1 MKRKLIE
8 AKLIDLIEGRLTAEE
23 HKQISAAIESDP
35 DLKRLYQG
43 YLDLLAVESKLSQEK
58 IELGRSFVVRVM
70 ERLEETERPLF
81 WRLYMKLALNRR
93 FVAVGIVSVA
103 ALVVFV
109 DLERNRTLFN
119 EVNIIEESLQ
129 GPAASNSIQVQ
140 AKVEQGRIKA
150 KQKASEAMQKASEA
164 MRGTESKY
172 APSDLSISSSY
183 SPALEPAERSLSH
196 YANYPSVE
204 RYGQYSENPRILV
217 RNEPLST
224 FSIDVDTG
232 SYTNMRRFVRE
243 GQIPPAESV
252 RVEEFLNYFSYDYPK
267 QYTDPF
273 KVYTEIAPSPL
284 DSKRHILKIGVKSR
298 DIGEQIKPWNLV
310 FLVDVSGSMDSADKL
325 GLLKQALKLLV
336 HGMRKDDKVSLV
348 TYAGEAG
355 TLLEGAGKDRSAE
368 ILQKIDQ
375 LGAGGSTNGSGGINE
390 AYRIAQKQLLKEGEN
405 RVILATDG
413 DFNVGVTSDEEL
425 IKIIE
430 EKRKQG
436 VTLTTLGFGAG
447 NLNERMIEQ
456 LANKG
461 DGNYFYIDSFKEAR
475 KVFETDLLATIETVA
490 KDVKVQVEFNPEHVA
505 AYRLIGYDNRLLNK
519 EDFKNDA
526 IDAGETGSGHT
537 VTALY
542 EIALTGSPF
551 AKELES
557 ELRYQGNKA
566 AATTPVAGNS
576 ELAFVKIRYKEPTG
590 SDSRELSFPIQVSEV
605 KAESASAS
613 ADFKFAA
620 SVHYLAAD
628 LRNSALTDKH
638 PISEVLRL
646 ARDNM
651 GKDTE
656 GYRREFVDLVESLAS
671 LKRK

>member
-103 ALVVFV
+103 ALVIFV

-150 KQKASEAMQKASEA
+150 IPQASERWLD
-164 MRGTESKY
+164 MRG
-172 APSDLSISSSY
+172 PSSY

-284 DSKRHILKIGVKSR
+284 DSKRHLLKIGVKSR

-436 VTLTTLGFGAG
+436 VTLTTLGFGEG

>member
-103 ALVVFV
+103 ALVIFV

-150 KQKASEAMQKASEA
+150 IPQASERWLD
-164 MRGTESKY
+164 MRG
-172 APSDLSISSSY
+172 PSSY

-284 DSKRHILKIGVKSR
+284 DSKRHLLKIGVKSR

-310 FLVDVSGSMDSADKL
+310 FLVDVSGSMASADKL

-436 VTLTTLGFGAG
+436 VTLTTLGFGEG

>member
-103 ALVVFV
+103 ALVIFV

-150 KQKASEAMQKASEA
+150 IPQASERWLD
-164 MRGTESKY
+164 MRG
-172 APSDLSISSSY
+172 PSSY

-284 DSKRHILKIGVKSR
+284 DSKRHLLKIGVKSR

-436 VTLTTLGFGAG
+436 VTLTTLGFGEG

-638 PISEVLRL
+638 PLSEVLRL

>member
-129 GPAASNSIQVQ
+129 GPAASNPIQVQ
-140 AKVEQGRIKA
+140 AKVEQGRIKNIP
-150 KQKASEAMQKASEA
+150 QVSERWLDM
-164 MRGTESKY
+164 G
-172 APSDLSISSSY
+172 PSSRS
-183 SPALEPAERSLSH
+183 AVLEPAERSLSH

-284 DSKRHILKIGVKSR
+284 DSKRHLLKIGVKSR

-310 FLVDVSGSMDSADKL
+310 FLVDVSGSMASADKL

-436 VTLTTLGFGAG
+436 VTLTTLGFGEG

>member
-8 AKLIDLIEGRLTAEE
+8 AKLIDLIEGRLTADE

-150 KQKASEAMQKASEA
+150 IPQVSERWLDM
-164 MRGTESKY
+164 G
-172 APSDLSISSSY
+172 PSSRS
-183 SPALEPAERSLSH
+183 AVLEPAERSLSH

-243 GQIPPAESV
+243 GQVPPAESV

-284 DSKRHILKIGVKSR
+284 DSKRHLLKIGVKSR

-375 LGAGGSTNGSGGINE
+375 LGAGGSTNGSGGIHE

-542 EIALTGSPF
+542 EIALTGSHF

-557 ELRYQGNKA
+557 ELRYHGNKA

>member
-129 GPAASNSIQVQ
+129 GPAASNPIQVQ
-140 AKVEQGRIKA
+140 AKVEQGRIKNIP
-150 KQKASEAMQKASEA
+150 QVSERWLDM
-164 MRGTESKY
+164 G
-172 APSDLSISSSY
+172 PSSRS
-183 SPALEPAERSLSH
+183 AVLEPAERSLSH

-310 FLVDVSGSMDSADKL
+310 FLVDVSGSMASADKL

-651 GKDTE
+651 GKDSE

>member
-103 ALVVFV
+103 ALVIFV

-129 GPAASNSIQVQ
+129 GPAASNSSQVQ

-150 KQKASEAMQKASEA
+150 IPQASERWLD
-164 MRGTESKY
+164 MRG
-172 APSDLSISSSY
+172 PSSY

-284 DSKRHILKIGVKSR
+284 DSKRHLLKIGVKSR

-436 VTLTTLGFGAG
+436 VTLTTLGFGEG

-651 GKDTE
+651 GKDSE
-656 GYRREFVDLVESLAS
+656 GYRLEFVDLVESLAS

>member
-103 ALVVFV
+103 ALVIFV

-129 GPAASNSIQVQ
+129 GPAASNSSQVQ

-150 KQKASEAMQKASEA
+150 IPQASERWLD
-164 MRGTESKY
+164 MRG
-172 APSDLSISSSY
+172 PSSY

-284 DSKRHILKIGVKSR
+284 DSKRHLLKIGVKSR

-436 VTLTTLGFGAG
+436 VTLTTLGFGEG

-638 PISEVLRL
+638 PLSEVLRL

>member
-129 GPAASNSIQVQ
+129 GPAASNPIQVQ
-140 AKVEQGRIKA
+140 AKVEQGRIKNIP
-150 KQKASEAMQKASEA
+150 QVSERWLDM
-164 MRGTESKY
+164 G
-172 APSDLSISSSY
+172 PSSRS
-183 SPALEPAERSLSH
+183 AVLEPAERSLSH

-310 FLVDVSGSMDSADKL
+310 FLVDVSGSMASADKL

-475 KVFETDLLATIETVA
+475 KVCETDLLATIETVA
-490 KDVKVQVEFNPEHVA
+490 QDVKVQVEFNPEHVA

-651 GKDTE
+651 GKDSE